1 MDDMLSPFP
10 ERGFSK
16 FWDKLLLEAQTLE
29 YRPLTYEQRAVS
41 AMDFT
46 VVRTDRQ
53 AATDT

>member
-1 MDDMLSPFP
+1 MLSPFP